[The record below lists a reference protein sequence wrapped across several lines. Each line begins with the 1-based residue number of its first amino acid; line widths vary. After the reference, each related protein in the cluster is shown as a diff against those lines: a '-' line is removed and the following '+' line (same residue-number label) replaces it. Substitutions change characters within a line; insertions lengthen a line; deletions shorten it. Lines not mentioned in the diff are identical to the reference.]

1 MVLEFRRVNLE
12 LNVKTVDVN
21 DTSVEVM
28 EILKIVMRAYGLKR
42 KHVELRGLG

>member
-42 KHVELRGLG
+42 KNM